1 MGRENPTA
9 TALLAAAACALATV
23 AGAVA
28 ADAGPAPEIMVYAAA
43 SLRDALQDLA
53 PRCEQAL
60 GVRLMF
66 NFGASSDLAR
76 QIEAGNKADVF
87 FSADEG
93 FMDRV
98 AKAGL
103 VDTAS
108 RLSPLSNRLVV
119 VVPADSDLRI
129 RTAEDLAAPVIRH
142 LSLAN
147 PEAVPAGRYAR
158 AWLERAGVWDRVRDR
173 VVPGVDVRAAL
184 AAVESGALEA
194 GIVYGTD
201 AAISR
206 RVRVAL
212 EVRAEDGPRISY
224 ALAALRSRPWL
235 PVARRVV
242 EWLAGPLAAPIFERR
257 GFLRTSDP
265 PEPYR

>member
-1 MGRENPTA
+1 MAPAFLLAWACG
-9 TALLAAAACALATV
+9 LAAAV
-23 AGAVA
+23 GEVP
-28 ADAGPAPEIMVYAAA
+28 ADPMTTAQAPEVMVYAAA
-43 SLRDALQDLA
+43 SLRNALQDMA
-53 PRCEQAL
+53 PQCEQAL
-60 GVRLMF
+60 GVRLAF

-93 FMDRV
+93 FMDKIAR
-98 AKAGL
+98 AGL
-103 VDTAS
+103 VDAIS
-108 RLSPLSNRLVV
+108 RRSPLSNRLVV

-129 RTAEDLAAPVIRH
+129 RTAADLAAPGLRH

-158 AWLERAGVWDRVRDR
+158 AWLESAGVWDRVCDR

-184 AAVESGALEA
+184 AAVESGAVEA

-201 AAISR
+201 AATSR

-212 EVRAEDGPRISY
+212 VVQEGEGPRISY
-224 ALAALRSRPWL
+224 ALAALRTRPRL
-235 PVARRVV
+235 AEARRVV
-242 EWLAGPLAAPIFERR
+242 EWLAGPLAAPVFERC
-257 GFLRTSDP
+257 GFIRLPGLEDANR
-265 PEPYR
+265 